1 MQRLPDEA
9 FASYVNLGPGR
20 SYQAIANE
28 YGVHKRTVVRTAER
42 EGWATRLGA
51 IEQKAREAVD
61 AQLVGELQ
69 ERKLRQ
75 RKLVLAV
82 ASRAA
87 KAISEFPLKSG
98 IEGIRAAELAIKLE
112 RLLDGE
118 ATENTSLDIE
128 QVIRKECQE
137 LLSVEETADDAED
150 YDDDPDGVDVE
161 D

>member
-20 SYQAIANE
+20 SYQAIADQ

-42 EGWATRLGA
+42 EQWATRLAA

-61 AQLVGELQ
+61 AHLVGELQ
-69 ERKLRQ
+69 ERRLRQ

-87 KAISEFPLKSG
+87 KAISEFPLRSG

-118 ATENTSLDIE
+118 ATENTSVDIE

-137 LLSVEETADDAED
+137 LLTVEESDEAGSEAEETKEL
-150 YDDDPDGVDVE
+150 E